1 MVYLHRWK
9 TKTFSNRI
17 ENTDKFIKNK
27 FGFDIK
33 KIVALQSVSEMKKV
47 AKLIKKNKSDFF

>member
-9 TKTFSNRI
+9 TETFFKRF

-27 FGFDIK
+27 FGFDVK
-33 KIVALQSVSEMKKV
+33 KVVALQSVSETKQLSKV
-47 AKLIKKNKSDFF
+47 LSKIFLK